1 LIIWGLFGVLIWR
14 GFQVRRRL
22 RDSGLHACSAA
33 LLAFLITMALNSFKG
48 WLVDLDPI
56 NVYFWVFSGVLAKLP
71 YLDSRPGELS
81 RTPTEESQ

>member
-1 LIIWGLFGVLIWR
+1 MR
-14 GFQVRRRL
+14 GAF
-22 RDSGLHACSAA
+22 RDSRRSLPPKEITNGLHACSAA

-71 YLDSRPGELS
+71 FLDSRPGELS